1 MGTKLLGWL
10 VACLALLAASDA
22 VAGLD
27 HKAAYDDSGIW
38 SRSNQN
44 LLRYGALVTDIGIAL
59 WEGGDTRLGR
69 NAWQSIDSVT
79 MATIIAETGKR
90 ATGRLRP
97 SETDDPHQW
106 RMGGRSFPSGEVA
119 EISGI
124 VTPYV
129 LEYGS
134 DHPSV
139 YALEILPLYDAI
151 ARVKVQ
157 AHWQTD
163 VIAGFAIGTV
173 SGYVAYHRESPLIL
187 GLMPHGISVGLRTRF

>member
-1 MGTKLLGWL
+1 MKKRIVLMW
-10 VACLALLAASDA
+10 LAAFAVLRAADA
-22 VAGLD
+22 FAGLD
-27 HKAAYDDSGIW
+27 HKVTYDDSGIW
-38 SRSNQN
+38 NRSDQN
-44 LLRYGALVTDIGIAL
+44 LLRYGALLTDIGIAL

-79 MATIIAETGKR
+79 MSTIIAETGKR

-97 SETDDPHQW
+97 AETDDPHQW

-134 DHPSV
+134 EHPSV
-139 YALEILPLYDAI
+139 YALELLPVYDAI

-157 AHWQTD
+157 AHWQSD

-173 SGYVAYHRESPLIL
+173 SGFVAYHRESPLIL

>member
-1 MGTKLLGWL
+1 VLR
-10 VACLALLAASDA
+10 ACHAF
-22 VAGLD
+22 AGLD
-27 HKAAYDDSGIW
+27 HKVEYDNSGIW
-38 SRSNQN
+38 NRDNQN
-44 LLRYGALVTDIGIAL
+44 VLRYGALLTTFGIAL

-69 NAWQSIDSVT
+69 NAWQSVDSVT
-79 MATIIAETGKR
+79 MATIIAEVGKR

-119 EISGI
+119 EISSI

-129 LEYGS
+129 IEYGS
-134 DHPSV
+134 EHPSV
-139 YALEILPLYDAI
+139 YALEILPIYDAI

-163 VIAGFAIGTV
+163 VIAGFVIGTV
-173 SGYVAYHRESPLIL
+173 SGFVAYHRESPLIL
-187 GLMPHGISVGLRTRF
+187 NLMPHGISVGLRTRF

>member
-1 MGTKLLGWL
+1 ML
-10 VACLALLAASDA
+10 VACLALRALDA
-22 VAGLD
+22 FAGLD
-27 HKAAYDDSGIW
+27 HKVTYDDSGIW
-38 SRSNQN
+38 NRSDQN

-59 WEGGDTRLGR
+59 WQGGDTRLGK

-79 MATIIAETGKR
+79 MATIISETTKR

-97 SETDDPHQW
+97 AETDDPHQW

-134 DHPSV
+134 EHPSV
-139 YALEILPLYDAI
+139 YALELLPVYDAI

-157 AHWQTD
+157 AHWQSD
-163 VIAGFAIGTV
+163 VLAGLAVGTV
-173 SGYVAYHRESPLIL
+173 SGYVAVRRESPLIL

>member
-1 MGTKLLGWL
+1 MGTKSLRVL
-10 VACLALLAASDA
+10 VACLALGAADA
-22 VAGLD
+22 SAGLD
-27 HKAAYDDSGIW
+27 HKVELDDSGIW
-38 SRSNQN
+38 NRSGQN
-44 LLRYGALVTDIGIAL
+44 LLRYGALVTTAGIAL

-69 NAWQSIDSVT
+69 NAWQSIDSVS
-79 MATIIAETGKR
+79 MATIIAEAGKR

-97 SETDDPHQW
+97 SETDDPQQW

-139 YALEILPLYDAI
+139 IALEMLPVYDAI

-157 AHWQTD
+157 AHWQSD
-163 VIAGFAIGTV
+163 VLAGFIIGTV
-173 SGYVAYHRESPLIL
+173 SGYVAYRRESPLLL
-187 GLMPHGISVGLRTRF
+187 GLMPHGVSVGLRTRF